1 METFD
6 RCSMDETKIS
16 FSDKSIAGTCHPLRT
31 SQTYGNHLSN
41 WYTLLHHRE
50 IGIDLFWIDNID
62 SAAPPSSS
70 LSKCRSIWEEWIR
83 LLARLKRNDDPFTSY
98 FFSHGSFT
106 DDHEISKRPVIR
118 WSTGFS
124 IIWNHRIRTRSS
136 AIGNS
141 GVVVGS

>member
-1 METFD
+1 MFNGQDENILLRQINCTDLSSPAHIDKLMEITFL
-6 RCSMDETKIS
+6 IG
-16 FSDKSIAGTCHPLRT
+16 IH
-31 SQTYGNHLSN
+31 
-41 WYTLLHHRE
+41 LLHHRE

-118 WSTGFS
+118 
-124 IIWNHRIRTRSS
+124 
-136 AIGNS
+136 
-141 GVVVGS
+141 